1 MPSEIPKSDFRRH
14 LNQNIPIRHFQTDR
28 TVRMAACP
36 KAIQTHTNP
45 IPNWETA
52 YADHPHKISPDKN
65 RPTKFAVTK
74 SGLQDH
80 QPSLC
85 RQEAAYSNPGAKI
98 TVSFPVKAACISRPN
113 DQPPLKPIESGFKK
127 TQYPTTLSKNSVLFP
142 HHYSQAA

>member
-1 MPSEIPKSDFRRH
+1 
-14 LNQNIPIRHFQTDR
+14 
-28 TVRMAACP
+28 MAACP
-36 KAIQTHTNP
+36 KATQTHTNP

-65 RPTKFAVTK
+65 RPAKFAVTK

-98 TVSFPVKAACISRPN
+98 TVSFPVKATCISRPN

-127 TQYPTTLSKNSVLFP
+127 LNIPRPFPTIPPSSYIITARLLKPSLFHP
-142 HHYSQAA
+142 NLTPAILLYNIGMCTFISE